1 MSSNDINTDTLIKMN
16 SNATLST
23 SSKLILKYWYSKC
36 KVFYKCH
43 KETSEYLDRIHK
55 YMGVPAILVGV
66 FNTTSTFS
74 NYFAQIPYLTLIN
87 GAASFIATTLS
98 GLQNYFDLSRLVNTH
113 LKLANGYNKIVHMIE
128 KILVYEK
135 LNETR
140 QINSQFTD
148 TIINQMEYLQQDAPN
163 IPDFIWNKHKTEL
176 KKMVSI
182 IINNKDF
189 VTEIASVDSMKND
202 KSVES
207 KDSPVGDDK
216 AIEIVFDNSKKST

>member
-16 SNATLST
+16 SNVTLST

-43 KETSEYLDRIHK
+43 KETSEYLDRVNK

-163 IPDFIWNKHKTEL
+163 IPDFIWNKHKKEL
-176 KKMVSI
+176 KAMVSI

-189 VTEIASVDSMKND
+189 VNEIASVDSIRND
-202 KSVES
+202 KSAES
-207 KDSPVGDDK
+207 KDSPVADDK

>member
-1 MSSNDINTDTLIKMN
+1 MSSNDINTESLMRIN
-16 SNATLST
+16 SNAPLNT

-43 KETSEYLDRIHK
+43 KETSEYLDRINK

-140 QINSQFTD
+140 QVNSQFTD

-189 VTEIASVDSMKND
+189 VNEIASVDSIRND
-202 KSVES
+202 KSAES
-207 KDSPVGDDK
+207 KDSPVADDK

>member
-16 SNATLST
+16 SNATLNT

-36 KVFYKCH
+36 KIFYKCH
-43 KETSEYLDRIHK
+43 KETSEYLDRVHK

-140 QINSQFTD
+140 QVNSQFTD

-163 IPDFIWNKHKTEL
+163 IPDFIWNKHKTDL

-189 VTEIASVDSMKND
+189 VNEIASVDSMKND
-202 KSVES
+202 KSAES

>member
-16 SNATLST
+16 SNATLNT

-43 KETSEYLDRIHK
+43 KETSEYLDRVHK

-140 QINSQFTD
+140 QVNSQFTD

-163 IPDFIWNKHKTEL
+163 IPDFIWNKHKTDL

-189 VTEIASVDSMKND
+189 VNEIASVDSMKND
-202 KSVES
+202 KSAES

>member
-1 MSSNDINTDTLIKMN
+1 MSSHDINTDTLIKMN
-16 SNATLST
+16 SSATLNT

-43 KETSEYLDRIHK
+43 KETSEYLDLINK

-66 FNTTSTFS
+66 FNTTSIFS
-74 NYFAQIPYLTLIN
+74 NYSAQIPSLTLVN
-87 GAASFIATTLS
+87 GAASFIATILS

-135 LNETR
+135 LNETK
-140 QINSQFTD
+140 QVNSQFTD

-189 VTEIASVDSMKND
+189 VNEIASVDSMKND

>member
-16 SNATLST
+16 SNATLNT

-43 KETSEYLDRIHK
+43 KETSEYLDRVNK

-140 QINSQFTD
+140 QVNSQFTD

-163 IPDFIWNKHKTEL
+163 IPDFIWNKHKTDL

-189 VTEIASVDSMKND
+189 VNEIASVDSMKND
-202 KSVES
+202 KSAES

>member
-16 SNATLST
+16 SNATLNT

-43 KETSEYLDRIHK
+43 KETSEYLDRVHK

-163 IPDFIWNKHKTEL
+163 IPDFIWNKHKKEL
-176 KKMVSI
+176 KAMVSI

-189 VTEIASVDSMKND
+189 VNEIASVDSMKND
-202 KSVES
+202 KSAES